1 MIDVK
6 NLNKTYGEKE
16 AAAQVLKHVS
26 FSLEKGCFCSIVGP
40 SGSGKSTLLNILGG
54 LETADSGMITVD
66 GAPVCGLSSRQELKY
81 RREYLG
87 FIFQFYNLIPNLT
100 AYENIK
106 VCGGS
111 QQ

>member
-66 GAPVCGLSSRQELKY
+66 GAPVCGAGRNLNIGESIWALFFS
-81 RREYLG
+81 
-87 FIFQFYNLIPNLT
+87 FII
-100 AYENIK
+100 
-106 VCGGS
+106 
-111 QQ
+111 

>member
-40 SGSGKSTLLNILGG
+40 SGSGKSTLLNILKNK
-54 LETADSGMITVD
+54 AQI
-66 GAPVCGLSSRQELKY
+66 LSP
-81 RREYLG
+81 
-87 FIFQFYNLIPNLT
+87 IFKFLP
-100 AYENIK
+100 AA
-106 VCGGS
+106 
-111 QQ
+111 

>member
-40 SGSGKSTLLNILGG
+40 SGSGDNAIM
-54 LETADSGMITVD
+54 MIV
-66 GAPVCGLSSRQELKY
+66 Q
-81 RREYLG
+81 
-87 FIFQFYNLIPNLT
+87 
-100 AYENIK
+100 
-106 VCGGS
+106 
-111 QQ
+111 

>member
-40 SGSGKSTLLNILGG
+40 SGSGDYVKIR
-54 LETADSGMITVD
+54 
-66 GAPVCGLSSRQELKY
+66 LS
-81 RREYLG
+81 
-87 FIFQFYNLIPNLT
+87 
-100 AYENIK
+100 
-106 VCGGS
+106 
-111 QQ
+111 